1 MRHADGNGRPAA
13 TMVEPL
19 EHIGAFT
26 LISVIPRTGR
36 RHQVRVHLASMNH
49 SLAGDELY
57 GGPALEGLA
66 PGRFWLHL
74 AHLGFDSPAGG
85 RVEAEAPLPA
95 DLRAVLERCAQIR
108 RTR

>member
-1 MRHADGNGRPAA
+1 
-13 TMVEPL
+13 MVEPL

-26 LISVIPRTGR
+26 LVSVIPRTGR
-36 RHQVRVHLASMNH
+36 RHQIRVHLASMNH

-85 RVEAEAPLPA
+85 RVEAQTPLPP
-95 DLRAVLERCAQIR
+95 DLAPALQRCAQVPPPPRATWGAR
-108 RTR
+108 R